1 MLECLKKNKRKIV
14 LYGIIGFLLSLI
26 ISEIPYWVGDIKTIV
41 PSDTQAKDILS
52 FLGGYLSAA
61 GSIVLACVAI
71 GQTEYTNDINDRL
84 LKLQENTYWEIHKPT
99 IAVDYVNL
107 HNELYNNTVLNV
119 DYNGRVYYTDVGRL
133 NNNVQRGCI
142 EIKLINTG
150 RSAIYNCKVKE
161 ITSFPEEL
169 KYGIENTDS
178 KHSAAFNLLPK
189 ESITINLYVWCDAI
203 KRFALKE
210 IKEISLT
217 FKCIND
223 YNEECNLRLTISGEI
238 CKSDPCLYEGELVA
252 THHPVVTKLE
262 CKLI

>member
-1 MLECLKKNKRKIV
+1 MLEDLKKNKYKIV
-14 LYGIIGFLLSLI
+14 LCGIIGFLFSLI
-26 ISEIPYWVGDIKTIV
+26 ISEIPYWMGNVKIIV
-41 PSDTQAKDILS
+41 PSDTEAKDILS
-52 FLGGYLSAA
+52 FLGGYLASV
-61 GSIVLACVAI
+61 GSMALAWVAI
-71 GQTEYTNDINDRL
+71 KQTDYANGINDRL
-84 LKLQENTYWEIHKPT
+84 LKLQENTYWEMHKPT

-107 HNELYNNTVLNV
+107 HDELYNNTVLNK

-133 NNNVQRGCI
+133 NSNVQRDCI

-169 KYGIENTDS
+169 TYGIENTDS

-189 ESITINLYVWCDAI
+189 ESIAINLYVWCDAI

-238 CKSDPCLYEGELVA
+238 CKSAPCLYEGELVA